1 MAAAAILDFIFVQ
14 YFGICVCKTSNV
26 IHIKNFVQICA
37 ILNELWVVNKVW
49 NGGCRHLEF
58 IIFVDFGQMV
68 YFRWQPSTLLQNFI
82 HLCQLAAE
90 LLHILQKSNMAP
102 AAILDF
108 IFIQYFN
115 MYVCRTTNVIYM
127 PNFVQIY
134 VMNNTRNTRDTIV
147 SYNENPKSLS
157 LLVLK
162 WYRVMMDRKTDG
174 QTDRITIANTHYS

>member
-1 MAAAAILDFIFVQ
+1 
-14 YFGICVCKTSNV
+14 
-26 IHIKNFVQICA
+26 
-37 ILNELWVVNKVW
+37 
-49 NGGCRHLEF
+49 
-58 IIFVDFGQMV
+58 
-68 YFRWQPSTLLQNFI
+68 
-82 HLCQLAAE
+82 
-90 LLHILQKSNMAP
+90 MAP